1 MASLKALQNI
11 RTQEDFELFFNLV
24 TKQAEKLP
32 VDKPHLK
39 RKRKVPKYSILQY
52 WDGQE
57 TTSKAHYPATVQ
69 DEFPQIYFDTLD
81 HITNAIK
88 ERFDQPSFKAYA
100 NLEELLVKGA
110 INQTSEVGKNQIK
123 LPYSN
128 EVDVSD
134 LEVQFKVF
142 KQMFKDPPECLND
155 VVEMFI
161 RRDKCKKLLVL
172 NIVSICKLLLVNPTT
187 SATPECS
194 FSSGCNIKTWKAPQ
208 RKPNNLMIYRF
219 CISIRNLQTILIW
232 LKSETSLQKSMRTE
246 KVYLV
251 NFLTMTLKFKKYL
264 YILKYFF
271 SLSFSF
277 FSQHFFISNF

>member
-32 VDKPHLK
+32 VDEPHLK

-52 WDGQE
+52 LDGQE
-57 TTSKAHYPATVQ
+57 TTSEAHHPATVE
-69 DEFPQIYFDTLD
+69 DEFRQIYFDALD
-81 HITNAIK
+81 HITNAIE

-134 LEVQFKVF
+134 LEVEFKVF

-161 RRDKCKKLLVL
+161 RRDKREKLLVL

-194 FSSGCNIKTWKAPQ
+194 FSSGCSIKTWKRSTTKAKQ
-208 RKPNNLMIYRF
+208 FNDL
-219 CISIRNLQTILIW
+219 SI
-232 LKSETSLQKSMRTE
+232 
-246 KVYLV
+246 
-251 NFLTMTLKFKKYL
+251 L
-264 YILKYFF
+264 YIYKELTDNIDLVEIGNKFAEKHENRKSVFGKF
-271 SLSFSF
+271 SHDDFKV
-277 FSQHFFISNF
+277 